1 MGIGDKKIQLFANLV
16 NAVAEEVEVADAR
29 GEEGDDAR
37 EDGAHGLPVARATVH
52 DHGEALSNPS

>member
-1 MGIGDKKIQLFANLV
+1 MKFLMFGNLV

-37 EDGAHGLPVARATVH
+37 EDGAHRLPVARATVH
-52 DHGEALSNPS
+52 DHGEALLGPS